1 MTFHHHT
8 LPNGLQI
15 VGETSPAAL
24 SAAVGF
30 FVRTGARDEDAAVA
44 GVSHFLEHM
53 VFKGTERRTYL
64 DVNRDFD
71 RIGAHYNAYTSEENT
86 VYYAVVLPEYL
97 PDAIDILADILR
109 PSLRTDDFD
118 KEKNVIIEE
127 ISMYLDQP
135 MSLAYEQGRR
145 IHFNDHPLGNSVL
158 GTAQTVGDLSRDQ
171 MHDYFA
177 RRYVA
182 PNVTVAVAGN
192 VDWPKLVA
200 LIEQKCGSWNG
211 GPVGRQQVRESAGS
225 RQAQL
230 ITKESVTQEHVL
242 LFSSGPPANSPLRYA
257 AQVLAVVLGDDSGS
271 RLYWSLVDPGLVESA
286 DTGFSEYEGAGCFI
300 TSFICEPEGTAKNLE
315 IVRNLL
321 RDVQQQGITE
331 EELQVAKSKVTSREV
346 RHNERPR
353 GRMFAVG
360 MNWTYLHEYRTVDD
374 ELQAFDAVTLD
385 QVRQVLDRYPLDQTT
400 TLALGPLGKLD
411 GVGKNGS

>member
-8 LPNGLQI
+8 LGNGLQI
-15 VGETSPAAL
+15 VGETSPKAL
-24 SAAVGF
+24 SAAIGF
-30 FVRTGARDEDAAVA
+30 FVRTGARDEEPAVA

-64 DVNRDFD
+64 DVNKDFD
-71 RIGAHYNAYTSEENT
+71 RIGAQYNAYTSEENT
-86 VYYAVVLPEYL
+86 VFYATVLPEYL

-109 PSLRTDDFD
+109 PSLRNDDFD

-127 ISMYLDQP
+127 INMYLDQP
-135 MSLAYEQGRR
+135 MSSAYEQGRR

-158 GTAQTVGDLSRDQ
+158 GTAQSVGELSREQ

-182 PNVTVAVAGN
+182 ANVTVAVAGN
-192 VDWPKLVA
+192 VDWSKLVGMV
-200 LIEQKCGSWNG
+200 EEHCGRWNS
-211 GPVGRQQVRESAGS
+211 GPVERHHVREAAGS
-225 RQAQL
+225 RQFQL
-230 ITKESVTQEHVL
+230 VTKESVTQEHVL
-242 LFSSGPPANSPLRYA
+242 LFSSGPPAHSPLRYA
-257 AQVLAVVLGDDSGS
+257 AQVLSVVIGDDSGS
-271 RLYWSLVDPGLVESA
+271 RLYWALVDPGLVESA

-315 IVRNLL
+315 IVRELL
-321 RDVQQQGITE
+321 RDVQKNGITE

-360 MNWTYLHEYRTVDD
+360 MNWTYLKQYRSVDD
-374 ELQAFDAVTLD
+374 ELQAFDAVTLE
-385 QVRQVLDRYPLDQTT
+385 QVREVLDRYPLDQTT
-400 TLALGPLGKLD
+400 TLALGPLAKLD
-411 GVGKNGS
+411 GHKKNGK